1 MDDIKAKM
9 QEAHELIC
17 EFIAVEFTPRRELEI
32 IRRLDEICPDPN
44 WTTRVFQDP
53 DTKGEND
60 EETAKLA
67 VKKIFDY
74 KPIQLTDRSN
84 EVLD

>member
-1 MDDIKAKM
+1 MNDI
-9 QEAHELIC
+9 EAHMREAEELIR
-17 EFIAVEFTPRRELEI
+17 ELLAVEFTPRREVEI
-32 IRRLDEICPDPN
+32 NRRLSKICPDPA
-44 WTTRVFQDP
+44 WSHRIFHDPETREASGRTDV
-53 DTKGEND
+53 
-60 EETAKLA
+60 KLA

>member
-1 MDDIKAKM
+1 MNDVESIM
-9 QEAHELIC
+9 QEASELI
-17 EFIAVEFTPRRELEI
+17 EELLALEFTPRRELEI
-32 IRRLDEICPDPN
+32 TRRLDKICPDPN
-44 WTTRVFQDP
+44 WLSCIFRNP
-53 DTKGEND
+53 DTPGEN
-60 EETAKLA
+60 EKFSVELA